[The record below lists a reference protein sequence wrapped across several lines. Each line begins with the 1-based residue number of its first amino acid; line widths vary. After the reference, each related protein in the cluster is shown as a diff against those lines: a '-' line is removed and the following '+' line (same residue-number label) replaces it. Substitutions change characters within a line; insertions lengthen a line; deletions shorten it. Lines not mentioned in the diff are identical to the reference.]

1 MRTSFIYEKLLG
13 NSRVQKYAFM
23 REYMKLK
30 IKSKFKLRDAALYFI
45 KKL

>member
-1 MRTSFIYEKLLG
+1 MRASFIYEKLLG